1 MFSIVRPLTRQT
13 YTQTDAIERNTTT
26 LNEQEVYRTFATA
39 EFLLCRP
46 IQLLSCA
53 PAMKQAIITV
63 TNISM

>member
-39 EFLLCRP
+39 EFLLC